1 MMAIKIKNW
10 LLSLRKNYLCV
21 SITLASAIL
30 MGSMSTEGSSGP
42 EGKLPEPES
51 PISSDTH
58 LTKNSYNEDLKQY
71 HDPFEGFN
79 RVMFET
85 NYFLDGVALTPL
97 AQVYK
102 TLTPHLLRKG
112 VSNVLDNLLDPINS
126 VNSLLQGKPEL
137 AAQGVARF
145 LINSILGVFGLF
157 DLAEACGLPQH
168 KEDFGQT
175 LAVWGVDPGPYLVL
189 PIIGP
194 ISTRDFIGRAV
205 DAFADPTNIT
215 LSRNNQSKYVYFR
228 YGLYII
234 SKRSQAIEAFDT
246 IYETSIDP
254 YATFRSLY
262 QQHRLNEIMDGAP
275 ESFAG
280 GPEAYINDNEEF

>member
-1 MMAIKIKNW
+1 
-10 LLSLRKNYLCV
+10 
-21 SITLASAIL
+21 
-30 MGSMSTEGSSGP
+30 
-42 EGKLPEPES
+42 
-51 PISSDTH
+51 
-58 LTKNSYNEDLKQY
+58 
-71 HDPFEGFN
+71 
-79 RVMFET
+79 MFEI

-102 TLTPHLLRKG
+102 TLTPHLFRKG

-126 VNSLLQGKPEL
+126 INSLLQGKPEL

-145 LINSILGVFGLF
+145 LINSILGVFGIF

-189 PIIGP
+189 PLIGP
-194 ISTRDFIGRAV
+194 TSTRDFIGRV
-205 DAFADPTNIT
+205 IDAFADPINMT
-215 LSRNNQSKYVYFR
+215 LNSNNKSGYVYLR
-228 YGLYII
+228 YSVYII

-262 QQHRLNEIMDGAP
+262 QQHRLNEIMDGVP

-280 GPEAYINDNEEF
+280 GPESYINDEEEF